1 MKSSLAVFLTFFVLS
16 SFAGAPIEGK
26 RVIVTNPLNVSR
38 PAETIAVPLDALGI
52 DVKDKALR
60 VWDMRL
66 GKALAYQEDG
76 KGNLIFST
84 PLKPLEKRLFT
95 ILKNAE
101 LPQADMSIV
110 CWAKHVPERKDD
122 FAWENDKFGARTY
135 GQKLMLP
142 PPEGEKLI
150 SSGIDI
156 FNKCVS
162 YPTFPKWLY
171 GKGEG
176 SYHKNH
182 GEGMDAYMLGKARGV
197 GGIGQLKDGKW
208 SHSINWKESK
218 VIMIGP
224 VRAEFEI
231 VYDSWGDMGKET
243 RHVTIDRGQNFAKYT
258 ASFSSPDK
266 SVFVGPGLDVNDKRT
281 HDGDIKFSLKRGFI
295 SNFEPL
301 VKPEDGQIAT
311 AIVLD
316 PSTKAL
322 KMASDELDCIY
333 LLSNTSA
340 EGSITYWS
348 GAAWSLAGDYTT
360 AEKWHTAVENFV
372 KALNN
377 PVKITVK

>member
-1 MKSSLAVFLTFFVLS
+1 MKISFLAILTFSIS
-16 SFAGAPIEGK
+16 SIFAMTIPQGK
-26 RVIVTNPLNVSR
+26 RVIVTNPIDVYR
-38 PAETIAVPLDALGI
+38 PAETISVPWSKLEVEPNDSS
-52 DVKDKALR
+52 VR

-66 GKALAYQEDG
+66 GKALAFQDDG
-76 KGNLIFST
+76 KGNIIFST
-84 PLKPLEKRLFT
+84 PLKPFEKRLFA
-95 ILKNAE
+95 ILKDAK

-135 GQKLMLP
+135 GQMLMEAP
-142 PPEGEKLI
+142 PKGEKLI

-182 GEGMDAYMLGKARGV
+182 GEGMDVYMLGKARGV
-197 GGIGQLKDGKW
+197 GGIGQYKDGKW
-208 SHSINWKESK
+208 SHSINWKDSK
-218 VIMIGP
+218 VIMVGP

-231 VYDSWGDMGKET
+231 VYDSWGNMGKET

-258 ASFSSPDK
+258 ATFSSPLQD
-266 SVFVGPGLDVNDKRT
+266 VFVGPGLDINDKRT
-281 HDGDIKFSLKRGFI
+281 HDGDMKFSLKRGFI
-295 SNFEPL
+295 SNFEP
-301 VKPEDGQIAT
+301 VAKPEDGQIAT
-311 AIVLD
+311 AIILD
-316 PSTKAL
+316 PLSKTSKIST
-322 KMASDELDCIY
+322 DELDCIY
-333 LLSNTSA
+333 LLSTLSN
-340 EGSITYWS
+340 EGSITYWAGS
-348 GAAWSLAGDYTT
+348 SWSLAGDYTT
-360 AEKWHTAVENFV
+360 PQEWHNAVEDFT